1 MNFKSAEAPIL
12 PVVKCCR
19 LQEDCVGKDRW
30 REPGALVLWILFLWF
45 GQTGRTTGQVI
56 WGLKGKCKPDLL
68 SRRLIEE
75 RAVKASV
82 KNKSAKII
90 SS

>member
-1 MNFKSAEAPIL
+1 M
-12 PVVKCCR
+12 
-19 LQEDCVGKDRW
+19 
-30 REPGALVLWILFLWF
+30 WILFLWF

-56 WGLKGKCKPDLL
+56 WVLKGKCKPDLL
-68 SRRLIEE
+68 SWRLIEE

-82 KNKSAKII
+82 KNKSAKIT